1 MKTFLATDTP
11 TGSEKLASAYNSSLR
26 VDRWLLQRIYDAVGR
41 PPIRLRLGNRVEISS
56 AGSLPL
62 ATIVIQDRKTLL
74 NLLLDAEV
82 GFGEGYSAGRIVVEG
97 DLVAALEAVYRSI
110 SAHESGHWHA
120 KLVAHGMALAQRNSL
135 HGARNNIRQHYD
147 LSNDFFRLWLDPQ
160 LLYSCA
166 YFQSI
171 PMSLEQAQ
179 IAKMDY
185 ICRKLNLQP
194 GERVVDIG
202 SGWGALALH
211 MARHYGVTV
220 RGFSISHE
228 QVCWSRD
235 RADESGLSH
244 QVEFVEDDY
253 RNISEE
259 CDAIVSVGMLEHV
272 GPEHYAE
279 MGRVL
284 DHSLKPH
291 GRGLLQSVG
300 RNRSQPFSNWTTKRI
315 FPGAYAPSLGQI
327 INIFEPWACS
337 ILDVEN
343 LRHHY
348 AKTAEHWLERFE
360 NSTREVAAMFGI
372 DFLRMWRLYL
382 AGTVA
387 GFRAGTLQLFQVVF
401 ARNDSSRIP
410 ITRTQLYRGTSDECK
425 K

>member
-1 MKTFLATDTP
+1 
-11 TGSEKLASAYNSSLR
+11 
-26 VDRWLLQRIYDAVGR
+26 
-41 PPIRLRLGNRVEISS
+41 
-56 AGSLPL
+56 
-62 ATIVIQDRKTLL
+62 
-74 NLLLDAEV
+74 
-82 GFGEGYSAGRIVVEG
+82 
-97 DLVAALEAVYRSI
+97 
-110 SAHESGHWHA
+110 
-120 KLVAHGMALAQRNSL
+120 
-135 HGARNNIRQHYD
+135 
-147 LSNDFFRLWLDPQ
+147 
-160 LLYSCA
+160 
-166 YFQSI
+166 
-171 PMSLEQAQ
+171 
-179 IAKMDY
+179 MDY

-211 MARHYGVTV
+211 MARYYGVTV

-235 RADESGLSH
+235 RADQSGLTH
-244 QVEFVEDDY
+244 RVEFVEDDY

-272 GPEHYAE
+272 GPDHYVE

-284 DHSLKPH
+284 NHSLKPH

-300 RNRSQPFSNWTTKRI
+300 RNRSQPFSNWTTKHI
-315 FPGAYAPSLGQI
+315 FPGAYAPSLGQMM
-327 INIFEPWACS
+327 NLFESWDFS
-337 ILDVEN
+337 VLDVEN

-360 NSTREVAAMFGI
+360 HSVKAVTAMFGM
-372 DFLRMWRLYL
+372 DFVRMWRLYL

-401 ARNDSSRIP
+401 ARNDSSHIP
-410 ITRTQLYRGTSDECK
+410 ITRTDLYRGIFHECK